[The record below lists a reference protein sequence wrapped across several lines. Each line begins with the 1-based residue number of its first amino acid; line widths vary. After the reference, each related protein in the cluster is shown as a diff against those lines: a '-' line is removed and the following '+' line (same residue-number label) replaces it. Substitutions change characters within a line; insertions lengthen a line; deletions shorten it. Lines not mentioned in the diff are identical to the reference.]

1 MNFLF
6 TEIFKR
12 GLDVVDESTVL
23 FSRSLPLIK
32 SVMQASKKIL
42 PGFVHTLIVHHAVR
56 RIVRKSTKF
65 CFIFTSKLRYE
76 RSITHVSSTRSHFY
90 VKFRTCTLYQFAVGS
105 GLFGHCPDYMAN
117 DQSVNRSW
125 KNLLRGLCDTFN

>member
-1 MNFLF
+1 MNFLLI
-6 TEIFKR
+6 EILKW

-23 FSRSLPLIK
+23 FPRSFLLIQK
-32 SVMQASKKIL
+32 FIQAAKKIL
-42 PGFVHTLIVHHAVR
+42 PGFVHTLGVYHGIR